1 MRRPKR
7 RSPGLEAYDYA
18 TEGAYFVTVCSA
30 GRLCIFGEVVDSDVR
45 LSPAGEVVASE
56 WREIGIRWGTVS
68 LDVFVVMPN
77 HLHGIVWLH
86 GAGQDPPLPTVVGPF
101 KSGASRKVGRPIW
114 QRSFH
119 DRVIRGDEELTAIR
133 RYTIENPLRWA
144 QDRENPGYM

>member
-1 MRRPKR
+1 MPRPKR
-7 RSPGLEAYDYA
+7 RSPRLKAYDYA
-18 TEGAYFVTVCSA
+18 TEGAYFVAVCSA

-45 LSPAGEVVASE
+45 LSPTCEVVASE
-56 WREIGIRWGTVS
+56 WREIRIRCGTIS

-77 HLHGIVWLH
+77 HLDGILWLDR
-86 GAGQDPPLPTVVGPF
+86 AGQDPPLPTVVGLL

-133 RYTIENPLRWA
+133 QYIIENPLRWA
-144 QDRENPGYM
+144 ADRENPNCV

>member
-1 MRRPKR
+1 
-7 RSPGLEAYDYA
+7 
-18 TEGAYFVTVCSA
+18 VTVCSA

-86 GAGQDPPLPTVVGPF
+86 GAGQDPPYQPWSVSSSRARRGR
-101 KSGASRKVGRPIW
+101 SGGR
-114 QRSFH
+114 SGNGAFM
-119 DRVIRGDEELTAIR
+119 TA
-133 RYTIENPLRWA
+133 
-144 QDRENPGYM
+144 